1 MKKRKKQGLSAQKT
15 SEEQIQQGNAAEA
28 VLTSPVFIEAFE
40 ILEEKY
46 INSWLSSGM
55 SDKDHR
61 ETQFL
66 SLRVLSEMKLELES
80 MVNGAKIAKNNI

>member
-1 MKKRKKQGLSAQKT
+1 VKRKKKGLSAEKNI
-15 SEEQIQQGNAAEA
+15 EEQIQQGNAAEA

-40 ILEEKY
+40 ILEDKY
-46 INSWLSSGM
+46 INSWLSSAM

-66 SLRVLSEMKLELES
+66 SLRVLSEMRLELES

>member
-1 MKKRKKQGLSAQKT
+1 MTRKKKGLSSKKT
-15 SEEQIQQGNAAEA
+15 TEEQIQQGNAAEA

-46 INSWLSSGM
+46 INSWLSSEI

-80 MVNGAKIAKNNI
+80 MVNGGKIAKLNL

>member
-1 MKKRKKQGLSAQKT
+1 MTKKKKGLSARKT
-15 SEEQIQQGNAAEA
+15 AEEQIQQGNAAEA

-46 INSWLSSGM
+46 INSWLSSGIP
-55 SDKDHR
+55 DKHHC

-66 SLRVLSEMKLELES
+66 SLRVLSEMRLELES
-80 MVNGAKIAKNNI
+80 MVNGGKIAKNNL

>member
-1 MKKRKKQGLSAQKT
+1 MTKKKKGLSAENN
-15 SEEQIQQGNAAEA
+15 SEEQIQQGNAADA

-46 INSWLSSGM
+46 INSWLSSQM
-55 SDKDHR
+55 EDKDHR

-66 SLRVLSEMKLELES
+66 SLRVLSEVRLELES
-80 MVNGAKIAKNNI
+80 MVNGGKIAKNNI

>member
-1 MKKRKKQGLSAQKT
+1 MTKKKKGLSAEKN
-15 SEEQIQQGNAAEA
+15 SEEQIQQGNAADA

-46 INSWLSSGM
+46 INSWLSSGIP
-55 SDKDHR
+55 DKDHR

-66 SLRVLSEMKLELES
+66 SLRVLSEVRLELES
-80 MVNGAKIAKNNI
+80 MVNGGKIAKNNL

>member
-1 MKKRKKQGLSAQKT
+1 MTKKKKGLSAEKT

-40 ILEEKY
+40 ILEERY
-46 INSWLSSGM
+46 INSWLSSGIP
-55 SDKDHR
+55 DKDHR

-66 SLRVLSEMKLELES
+66 SLRVLSEVRLELES
-80 MVNGAKIAKNNI
+80 MVNGGKIAKNNL

>member
-1 MKKRKKQGLSAQKT
+1 VKRKKKGLSAEKNI
-15 SEEQIQQGNAAEA
+15 EEQIQQGNAAEA

-40 ILEEKY
+40 ILEDKY

-66 SLRVLSEMKLELES
+66 SLRVLSEMRLELES